1 MKTDGKI
8 VISVLVLVV
17 LAGAFWILLLS
28 PKRQEAAELGEQVEQ
43 LQSSLVQHQAEVAQA
58 QADRREFPSNY
69 SQLVVMGKAAPA
81 DSETPSLLVQLQH
94 IAQHAGVRFEEIS
107 LSSEGGGG
115 AAPPIPVPA
124 GSEPVSPT
132 EVAASTT
139 PLGASVGPAGLSVMP
154 YTLSFTGDFFHIA
167 EFVRGL
173 DDLVKTTNSRVSVD
187 GRLITVD
194 AFDLA
199 PSQAGGFPQLQ
210 ATFSVTTYL
219 TPPEQGLT
227 GGATPSGPAPTTTGT
242 PAAVTTTESTP

>member
-1 MKTDGKI
+1 MKTDGKF
-8 VISVLVLVV
+8 VIAALVLVV

-28 PKRQEAAELGEQVEQ
+28 PKRQEAGELGERVER
-43 LQSSLVQHQAEVAQA
+43 LKSSLVQHEAEVAQA
-58 QADRREFPSNY
+58 EADRREFPINY

-107 LSSEGGGG
+107 LSSEGSGG
-115 AAPPIPVPA
+115 AAPPAAVTA

-132 EVAASTT
+132 EVAASAT
-139 PLGASVGPAGLSVMP
+139 PLGASVGTAGLSVMP
-154 YTLSFTGDFFHIA
+154 YTLTFTGDFFHVA
-167 EFVRGL
+167 DFVRGL

-187 GRLITVD
+187 GRLITID

-199 PSQAGGFPQLQ
+199 PSQDGGFPKLQ

-227 GGATPSGPAPTTTGT
+227 GGATPSGPAATTTAT
-242 PAAVTTTESTP
+242 PAAVTTTEGAP